1 MTATERI
8 LTYASMQGQPFRK
21 RDLLDSLGTQIVS
34 EATANVLLSR
44 LVEQGKLVKV
54 GHGLYSLA
62 EKGKLSF
69 LYKPSEGEKE
79 IARIIKEKFPF
90 AEFCI
95 WKPSVLI
102 PYMRHIP
109 ALGMT
114 FVDVERTAMESV
126 FFFLQGAALE
136 IPILLNPTPLEIE
149 RYITTDKVLIVRP
162 LIIEAPLTLVDNTP
176 VPTLEKIL
184 VDSSGDKELS
194 FAQGA
199 ELFTIFE
206 NAFSMNDIN
215 VSRLLRYASR
225 RNRKEQILKIINT
238 QKS

>member
-1 MTATERI
+1 MTVTERI

-21 RDLLDSLGTQIVS
+21 RDLLDSLGIQIIS
-34 EATANVLLSR
+34 KATANVLLSR
-44 LVEQGKLVKV
+44 LFEQGKLVKV
-54 GHGLYSLA
+54 GHGLYSLP
-62 EKGKLSF
+62 EKGKHSF
-69 LYKPSEGEKE
+69 IYMPSEDEKE
-79 IARIIKEKFPF
+79 LARIIKEKFPF
-90 AEFCI
+90 AEFCV

-109 ALGMT
+109 VLGMT

-126 FFFLQGAALE
+126 FFFLQGAAFE
-136 IPILLNPTPLEIE
+136 MPILLNPTSLEIE
-149 RYITTDKVLIVRP
+149 RYITTNKVLIVRP
-162 LIIEAPLTLVDNTP
+162 LINEAPLTFVENTP

-184 VDSSGDKELS
+184 VDTAGDRELS

-206 NAFSMNDIN
+206 NAFSMHDIN

-225 RNRKEQILKIINT
+225 RNRKVQILKIINT